1 MASKQHYDVLIVG
14 AGISGIGHACHLQEQ
29 CPNKSYLILE
39 GRDNI
44 GGTWDLFRYP
54 GIRSD
59 SDMHT
64 LGFNFKPWVHRKAI
78 ADGPSIMEYLNET
91 VDQFNVRNN
100 IRFNSLV
107 TKASWSSEQALWTL
121 TYTDKAS
128 GSTKRVSANVLAM
141 CSGYYSYRGGHRPEF
156 ANEDAY
162 KGTIVHPQQWP
173 EDLDYSGK
181 KVAVIG
187 SGATAMTLVPA
198 MADKAEHITMIQ
210 RSPTYVV
217 ARPDEDAIANFL
229 RKVVPDGLAYKLTR
243 WKNIT
248 MQSYFY
254 GRTRNAPEKVKSK
267 LLGWTEKE
275 LGKEAVEKHF
285 TPSYNPW
292 DERLCLLPNGD
303 LYEAIRGGKASVV
316 TGQIKEFDEKG
327 VKLES
332 GEHVE
337 ADIIVTATGLNLVVQ
352 GEINFE
358 VDKKKVNFADT
369 WTYKG
374 MAYSGV
380 PNVISTFGYVNASW
394 TLRADLTAQY
404 VCRLINHLDETGNRQ
419 FVPTLGKDD
428 ESMPSKTWISDFMP
442 NYMKR
447 VMHLLPKQGDRE
459 PWINPQNYQKDRKMF
474 LQGDLEDGAMVFS
487 NPVEVEVETKLPA

>member
-1 MASKQHYDVLIVG
+1 MATTQHFDVLIVG
-14 AGISGIGHACHLQEQ
+14 AGISGIGHACHLQDQ

-39 GRDNI
+39 GRDSI

-64 LGFNFKPWVHRKAI
+64 LGFNFKPWINRKSI
-78 ADGPSIMEYLNET
+78 ADAPSIMEYLNET
-91 VDQFNVRNN
+91 VDQFNVRKN
-100 IRFNSLV
+100 IRFNCLV
-107 TKASWSSEQALWTL
+107 TKASWSSEKARWTL
-121 TYTDKAS
+121 TYTDKET

-141 CSGYYSYRGGHRPEF
+141 CSGYYSYKGGHRPEF
-156 ANEDAY
+156 VNEESF

-173 EDLDYSGK
+173 EDLDYTGK

-198 MADKAEHITMIQ
+198 MANKTEYITMIQ

-217 ARPDEDAIANFL
+217 ARPDEDAIANIL
-229 RKVVPDGLAYKLTR
+229 RKVLPDSIAYKLTR

-254 GRTRNAPEKVKSK
+254 GRTRTAPQKVRSK
-267 LLGWTEKE
+267 LLGWTKKE
-275 LGKEAVEKHF
+275 LGDETVEKHF

-303 LYEAIRGGKASVV
+303 LYEAINSGKANVV
-316 TGQIKEFDEKG
+316 TGKIKKFNEKG
-327 VKLES
+327 VQMES

-352 GEINFE
+352 GEIEFV
-358 VDKKKVNFADT
+358 VDRKKVNFADT

-404 VCRLINHLDETGNRQ
+404 VCRLINHLDETGTRQ
-419 FVPTLGKDD
+419 FVPTLNADD
-428 ESMPSKTWISDFMP
+428 ADMTAKTWISDFMP

-474 LQGDLEDGAMVFS
+474 LHGKLEDGAMVFS
-487 NPVEVEVETKLPA
+487 NPIEIETKLAA